1 MYDTVSQSVVQS
13 TSSNQLASLV
23 RPYLPKKVAPRDKLP
38 LSLPLLPFRHQVEGA
53 AFYIGFPSAVGSGL
67 ANAQCPSVGLN
78 EVFNLPVEVEQLR
91 VYKPGGLLKS
101 GRQAMRN
108 SVFSAFKPLVLGL
121 FALAV
126 VGLGGSVARAD
137 EVLITG
143 YSNGCFN
150 AACPPPNSSA
160 VQTTSLF
167 GLTYVNSTFS
177 NTTVG
182 GFLGLGGNPVA
193 PPTQNVNNL
202 GAFSLAT
209 TAATYT
215 GNTFTLRVTFTAPQG
230 IDGSNTSLFTATLTG
245 AVSSLGNGGVFID
258 FNNTPVLFTFTDLNC
273 EGGSTTCGSG
283 SFFFALNDL
292 SIDPGQTASITGQ
305 ITAAQQTAVPEPAT
319 MLLLGTGLIG
329 LAGVARRRK
338 SRS

>member
-1 MYDTVSQSVVQS
+1 MRISPISI
-13 TSSNQLASLV
+13 L
-23 RPYLPKKVAPRDKLP
+23 RPAI
-38 LSLPLLPFRHQVEGA
+38 LSLA
-53 AFYIGFPSAVGSGL
+53 AIALIGLSVSA
-67 ANAQCPSVGLN
+67 
-78 EVFNLPVEVEQLR
+78 
-91 VYKPGGLLKS
+91 
-101 GRQAMRN
+101 
-108 SVFSAFKPLVLGL
+108 
-121 FALAV
+121 
-126 VGLGGSVARAD
+126 ARAD

-182 GFLGLGGNPVA
+182 GFLGLGGNPIS

-230 IDGSNTSLFTATLTG
+230 INGSNTSLFTATLTG
-245 AVSSLGNGGVFID
+245 AVSSVGNGGVFID
-258 FNNTPVLFTFTDLNC
+258 FNNTPILFTFNDVNC
-273 EGGSTTCGSG
+273 EGGATTCGSG
-283 SFFFALNDL
+283 SFFFAVNDL
-292 SIDPGQTASITGQ
+292 SIDPGQVASITGQ
-305 ITAAQQTAVPEPAT
+305 ITSAQQTTVPEPAS
-319 MLLLGTGLIG
+319 MFLLGTGLIG
-329 LAGVARRRK
+329 VAGLARRLRK
-338 SRS
+338 GKKG